1 MEDNKFR
8 PSILSIF
15 DNTLKLTWFASI
27 LVFTNFAIIVK
38 KINEFKLNI
47 NVNVLLITL
56 LLLFI
61 IIVFIY
67 YLVIY
72 LISRYEITHDMLTVY
87 KNIFVKDKKEI
98 LIRNIA
104 NICISKNIFE
114 KIFKLTRIEIFSN
127 EKNKIFSDFEVVIS
141 DKKYNIYIRKFL
153 KENGYNEEKIL
164 CKSNSIKFTKVD
176 ILKHSILS
184 IPISSIIV
192 IINFILLIFNMI
204 ENGSLLKSIVY
215 DILGLI
221 ITFLGFIFP
230 VIYSVIKNLF
240 KNMNY
245 YVKRNNKNIYISF
258 GFFTKKLYIIPVSK
272 IKGIIVDVSLLCAIF
287 GCFKLNSII
296 SGIGDRKNKL
306 DMIFPITRKKKAVE
320 LLKLILPEY
329 DIPLINKRQPKQSI
343 AVFGTKIM
351 IIMLVLVI
359 PAIYVNIKIAVGISV
374 ILFILI
380 FVIYFIKKV
389 VILDKYICVVNGIFL
404 KRMQIIKYENIEN
417 IILREGIIS
426 NKLGICKI
434 YMSILG
440 TLKNSKISSGYIRK
454 KDANVIL
461 SKIFT

>member
-8 PSILSIF
+8 LSILSIF
-15 DNTLKLTWFASI
+15 DNTLKLTWLASLLI
-27 LVFTNFAIIVK
+27 ITNFAIIVK
-38 KINEFKLNI
+38 KINEFNLNI
-47 NVNVLLITL
+47 NINLLLIISL
-56 LLLFI
+56 SLFI
-61 IIVFIY
+61 IVVFIY

-72 LISRYEITHDMLTVY
+72 RISRYEITNDMVVTY
-87 KNIFVKDKKEI
+87 KNIFVKDRKEI
-98 LIRNIA
+98 LIKNIA
-104 NICISKNIFE
+104 NICVSQNIFE
-114 KIFKLTRIEIFSN
+114 RIFKLTRMEIYAN
-127 EKNKIFSDFEVVIS
+127 ERNKMFCDFEVILNRKNY
-141 DKKYNIYIRKFL
+141 DRYILPFLEDNDFKYTN
-153 KENGYNEEKIL
+153 NAEE
-164 CKSNSIKFTKVD
+164 SFIKFKIRD
-176 ILKHSILS
+176 IVKHSILS

-192 IINFILLIFNMI
+192 IINFIMLLFTMFQ
-204 ENGSLLKSIVY
+204 NGSLLKEISY
-215 DILGLI
+215 NFLGLI
-221 ITFLGFIFP
+221 ITLVGFIFP
-230 VIYSVIKNLF
+230 VIYSVAKNLI
-240 KNMNY
+240 KYLNY
-245 YVKRNNKNIYISF
+245 YVKRKNKNIYVSF
-258 GFFTKKLYIIPVSK
+258 GIFTKKLYIIPVSK
-272 IKGIIVDVSLLCAIF
+272 INGLIADVSLLCAIF
-287 GCFKLNSII
+287 GCFKINSII

-306 DMIFPITRKKKAVE
+306 NMIFPITRKKKAVE

-329 DIPLINKRQPKQSI
+329 DIPLINKKQPKQSI

>member
-1 MEDNKFR
+1 MGDNKFR

-38 KINEFKLNI
+38 KINEFNLNI

-72 LISRYEITHDMLTVY
+72 RISRYEITDDMLIVY
-87 KNIFVKDKKEI
+87 KNIFIKDRKEI

-114 KIFKLTRIEIFSN
+114 KIFRLTRIEIFSN
-127 EKNKIFSDFEVVIS
+127 EKNKIFSDFEVVLS
-141 DKKYNIYIRKFL
+141 DKKYNMYIKKFL
-153 KENGYNEEKIL
+153 KENGYNEEEMV
-164 CKSNSIKFTKVD
+164 CKSNCIKFTKLD

-221 ITFLGFIFP
+221 ITLLGFIFP
-230 VIYSVIKNLF
+230 VIYSVLKNLL
-240 KNMNY
+240 KYICY
-245 YVKRNNKNIYISF
+245 YVKRKNNNIYISF

-272 IKGIIVDVSLLCAIF
+272 INGLIVDVPFLCAIF
-287 GCFKLNSII
+287 GCFKLNAII

-306 DMIFPITRKKKAVE
+306 DMIFPITRKKKVVE

-329 DIPLINKRQPKQSI
+329 NIPLINKRQPKQSI

-359 PAIYVNIKIAVGISV
+359 PAIYVNIKIAVAISV
-374 ILFILI
+374 ILLILI
-380 FVIYFIKKV
+380 FVIYFIKRV

-404 KRMQIIKYENIEN
+404 KRMQVIKYAKVENIS
-417 IILREGIIS
+417 LREGIIS
-426 NKLGICKI
+426 NRLGVCKI

-440 TLKNSKISSGYIRK
+440 TLKNSKISSGYVRK

-461 SKIFT
+461 SKIST